1 MQGRLCLL
9 IILHLLQ
16 PHTST
21 TNLNTFRPYF
31 IRMLFCEIAKLTQ
44 EQKAE
49 LLRRGRADLGKAEAK
64 VAEIIAEVRSRGDAA
79 LRELTKRFDGVEV
92 EELRVSE
99 EEIEEAKERVDSEL
113 MEALELARENIADFH
128 RRQLR
133 GDWSYT
139 KDGITLGQVFRAIES
154 VGCYVPGGRAS
165 YPSTVLMCAVPARVA
180 GVRRVVV
187 TTPPAKSGEV
197 NPLTLAACSVAGV
210 DEVYR
215 VGGAQAIAALAY
227 GTESIARVE
236 KIVGPGNVYVTAAKR
251 LVSGDA
257 AIDMPAGPS
266 EVLIIADGSA
276 DARFVALDM
285 LAQAEHDPLASS
297 VLVST
302 SQELAERVKRVLEG
316 EAPSRPEARQA
327 IESNGAILLARD
339 IDEAIEF
346 ANMFA
351 PEHLEII
358 TRDDEAVLRRIESA
372 GSVFL
377 GSYSPVACG
386 DYASGTNHVLPT
398 AGYARVYSGLSVHHF
413 LKAISFQKLSREALE
428 RLAKAILPLAR
439 AEGLEMHARSVEE
452 RLRREHD

>member
-1 MQGRLCLL
+1 MFSDYS
-9 IILHLLQ
+9 
-16 PHTST
+16 PPAST
-21 TNLNTFRPYF
+21 TNLNTFKPYF
-31 IRMLFCEIAKLTQ
+31 IRMLFSEISELTQ
-44 EQKAE
+44 EQKDK
-49 LLRRGRADLGKAEAK
+49 LLHRGRADLTGVEAR
-64 VAEIIAEVRSRGDAA
+64 VAEIIAEVRSRGDKA
-79 LRELTKRFDGVEV
+79 LRDFTRRFDGVDV

-99 EEIEEAKERVDSEL
+99 EEIEKARGRVDGKL
-113 MEALELARENIADFH
+113 IEALELAKENIADFH

-133 GDWSYT
+133 GDWSYA

-187 TTPPAKSGEV
+187 TTPPSQSGKV
-197 NPLTLAACSVAGV
+197 NPLTLAACSIAGV

-251 LVSGDA
+251 LVSGDV
-257 AIDMPAGPS
+257 AIDLPAGPS
-266 EVLIIADGSA
+266 EVLIIADDSA
-276 DARFVALDM
+276 DARFIALDM

-297 VLVST
+297 VLVTT
-302 SQELAERVKRVLEG
+302 SRKLAERVREILER
-316 EAPSRPEARQA
+316 ETPARAEARQA
-327 IESNGAILLARD
+327 IEAGGAILLARD
-339 IDEAIEF
+339 IAQAIEF

-358 TRDDEAVLRRIESA
+358 TRDDEGVLSRIESA

-398 AGYARVYSGLSVHHF
+398 AGYARVYSGLNVYDF
-413 LKAISFQKLSREALE
+413 LKVISFQKLSRAALE
-428 RLAKAILPLAR
+428 RLAKAILPLAE
-439 AEGLEMHARSVEE
+439 AEGLEMHAKSVEV
-452 RLRREHD
+452 RIARREHD

>member
-1 MQGRLCLL
+1 
-9 IILHLLQ
+9 
-16 PHTST
+16 
-21 TNLNTFRPYF
+21 
-31 IRMLFCEIAKLTQ
+31 MLFCEISRLTREQRDKL
-44 EQKAE
+44 
-49 LLRRGRADLGKAEAK
+49 LYRGRADLAGVEGK
-64 VAEIIAEVRSRGDAA
+64 VAEIIAEVRARGDAA

-92 EELRVSE
+92 KELRVSE

-139 KDGITLGQVFRAIES
+139 KDGITLGQVFRAIAS

-302 SQELAERVKRVLEG
+302 SQELAERVKQVLER

-339 IDEAIEF
+339 IDEAVEF

-398 AGYARVYSGLSVHHF
+398 AGYARVYSGLSVYDF

-452 RLRREHD
+452 RMRREHD